1 MSITHAQTNRYY
13 LAHQEQTESNAR
25 SYPRRIPIAIREA
38 YGIYVTDVEG
48 KKYVDCLAGAGTLAL
63 GHNHPVVT
71 EAIEQTLK
79 DRLPLHTLDLTTP
92 VKMSLWRSCLT
103 ACPASSGKER
113 KFSFA
118 VRPVP
123 MRWKR
128 RSKS

>member
-79 DRLPLHTLDLTTP
+79 ERLTQAG
-92 VKMSLWRSCLT
+92 S
-103 ACPASSGKER
+103 
-113 KFSFA
+113 
-118 VRPVP
+118 
-123 MRWKR
+123 MRV
-128 RSKS
+128 